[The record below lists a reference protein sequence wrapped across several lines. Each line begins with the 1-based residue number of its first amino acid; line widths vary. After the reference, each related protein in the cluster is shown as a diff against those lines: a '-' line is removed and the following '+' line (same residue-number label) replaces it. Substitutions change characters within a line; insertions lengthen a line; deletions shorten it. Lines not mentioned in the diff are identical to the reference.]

1 MAVLLL
7 MDIKL
12 PTRALTTSVLGL
24 SVLSFSVLSSH
35 ASPAFAGNA
44 KNNVSTSEQTT
55 QGSSAQ
61 TTASSNSY
69 EISISDFV
77 RSDDDRDPAGSYVV
91 QMTVPAFDQAKLY
104 WDSMEDPQFAMRVN
118 DSPAPTKNSDGNASG
133 DNTNSDDWSEWQN
146 LTESGQ
152 IYLRNINDLF
162 SLNLFSS
169 APKEVTVEIRSE
181 NFENLPDGDLSSLR
195 LELSSEEK
203 DLKSTISMIVVMLCA
218 GGVLYIKKRRMTA
231 K

>member
-1 MAVLLL
+1 VAE
-7 MDIKL
+7 
-12 PTRALTTSVLGL
+12 
-24 SVLSFSVLSSH
+24 SH
-35 ASPAFAGNA
+35 
-44 KNNVSTSEQTT
+44 
-55 QGSSAQ
+55 
-61 TTASSNSY
+61 
-69 EISISDFV
+69 
-77 RSDDDRDPAGSYVV
+77 
-91 QMTVPAFDQAKLY
+91 
-104 WDSMEDPQFAMRVN
+104 
-118 DSPAPTKNSDGNASG
+118 
-133 DNTNSDDWSEWQN
+133 
-146 LTESGQ
+146 GQ
-152 IYLRNINDLF
+152 IYLRNINGLF

>member
-1 MAVLLL
+1 MAE
-7 MDIKL
+7 
-12 PTRALTTSVLGL
+12 
-24 SVLSFSVLSSH
+24 SH
-35 ASPAFAGNA
+35 G
-44 KNNVSTSEQTT
+44 
-55 QGSSAQ
+55 
-61 TTASSNSY
+61 
-69 EISISDFV
+69 I
-77 RSDDDRDPAGSYVV
+77 RSD
-91 QMTVPAFDQAKLY
+91 
-104 WDSMEDPQFAMRVN
+104 
-118 DSPAPTKNSDGNASG
+118 
-133 DNTNSDDWSEWQN
+133 
-146 LTESGQ
+146 
-152 IYLRNINDLF
+152 LRNINDLF

>member
-1 MAVLLL
+1 
-7 MDIKL
+7 
-12 PTRALTTSVLGL
+12 
-24 SVLSFSVLSSH
+24 
-35 ASPAFAGNA
+35 
-44 KNNVSTSEQTT
+44 
-55 QGSSAQ
+55 
-61 TTASSNSY
+61 
-69 EISISDFV
+69 
-77 RSDDDRDPAGSYVV
+77 
-91 QMTVPAFDQAKLY
+91 MTVPAFDQAKLY

-152 IYLRNINDLF
+152 IYLRNINGLF